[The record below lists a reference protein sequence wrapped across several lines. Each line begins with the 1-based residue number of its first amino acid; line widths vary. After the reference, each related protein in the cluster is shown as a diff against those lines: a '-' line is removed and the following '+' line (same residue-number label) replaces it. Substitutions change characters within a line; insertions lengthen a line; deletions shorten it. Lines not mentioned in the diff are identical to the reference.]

1 MLPFSV
7 NELYGLIF
15 LLLFLL
21 SILYGK
27 VNYLKGRLK
36 ELEDSSTQDSWRSEA
51 LFLRHQVNE
60 KAAEFSE
67 YN

>member
-15 LLLFLL
+15 LLLFIL

-27 VNYLKGRLK
+27 AKYLEGRIK
-36 ELEDSSTQDSWRSEA
+36 ELEDSSTQASWRSEA
-51 LFLRHQVNE
+51 LFLRHQINE